1 MEKRISLTC
10 DIFICRYDMTVIAL
24 IPYDGGFLLASDS
37 RATLRLDGVNEQTR
51 LAWSELL
58 GNDFGVEH
66 PENISEVYLYAQKVR
81 DVADGIVV
89 AEAGLERLDR
99 IVKGVIAAHADELR
113 DSSADFAKMGN
124 RIESDIRNKIATS
137 PQAGGNGDLAVLFGT
152 IKRDDGTTAAFEI
165 DVETNHNGDVTTCV
179 LKQIGRHEFL
189 AIGPPISTSYSAKNN
204 FKHYKPYRN
213 VAHELI
219 TAYGYNPT
227 DFHASSEFEAQVI
240 AYKLIKQGEASPYVG
255 DPVEMRTTARDEQ
268 LWIDTN
274 KLLGYGEKI
283 YMDSKKQKVKIGAWI
298 QKPSKNV
305 VDADL
310 GEKIQA
316 AAKLEPELFRLNRDI
331 LANAATRMSA
341 NEFGALIDDIR
352 TSADKRLRRAGVG
365 INSKKSETYN
375 D

>member
-58 GNDFGVEH
+58 SNDFGVEH

-124 RIESDIRNKIATS
+124 RIESDIRDEISKS
-137 PQAGGNGDLAVLFGT
+137 EPSSGNGDLAVLFGT
-152 IKRDDGTTAAFEI
+152 VKRNDESTAAFEVV
-165 DVETNHNGDVTTCV
+165 VETGGSGYVTKLRFKEV
-179 LKQIGRHEFL
+179 GRHEFL
-189 AIGPPISTSYSAKNN
+189 AVGPPINTDDSAKNRT
-204 FKHYKPYRN
+204 KYYKYIEI
-213 VAHELI
+213 AHKLVMG
-219 TAYGYNPT
+219 YGYDPT
-227 DFHASSEFEAQVI
+227 NFHASSEFEAQVI
-240 AYKLIKQGEASPYVG
+240 AYRLIKLGEMSPYVG
-255 DPVEMRTTARDEQ
+255 DPIEMRSTARDEQ
-268 LWIDTN
+268 LWLDTDN
-274 KLLGYGEKI
+274 LLGYGEKV

-298 QKPSKNV
+298 QKPSKIGA
-305 VDADL
+305 DADL
-310 GEKIQA
+310 QEKVRA
-316 AAKLEPELFRLNRDI
+316 AAKLEPALFRLNKDI
-331 LANAATRMSA
+331 LANTAMHMSA
-341 NEFGALIDDIR
+341 KEFDALIDDIR
-352 TSADKRLRRAGVG
+352 TSANKKLRRTGVRASG
-365 INSKKSETYN
+365 KSPEIES